1 MDIISRVQR
10 LKAQYPR
17 QFWLLFWGMLISAI
31 GSSMIWPFLMIYV
44 SGRLHLPMA
53 TIASLMTF
61 NAVAGLIFSFVAGPA
76 TDRFGR
82 KWIMVIS
89 LVGNGVVYLFLGR
102 ATTFPAFIIL
112 MSLGGAFNPL
122 YRDRSGCHAGRF

>member
-1 MDIISRVQR
+1 MDKQGKSLSTPVKLSPIKRLQR
-10 LKAQYPR
+10 LKAQYPN
-17 QFWLLFWGMLISAI
+17 QFWLLFLGMLISAI

-61 NAVAGLIFSFVAGPA
+61 NAVAGLIFSFIAGPA

-89 LVGNGVVYLFLGR
+89 LVGNGAVYLFLSR
-102 ATTFPAFIIL
+102 ATTFPQFIIL
-112 MSLGGAFNPL
+112 MSLSGA
-122 YRDRSGCHAGRF
+122 